1 MTTIEDITY
10 NYNEKSV
17 TNTRTGEQVKL
28 PGTQATTFEMLINA
42 DDYIATKK
50 EICQRLWTIN
60 EKDVNNRYNAL
71 AWRLRESLAQI
82 NGIELLTIKDCARS
96 VACHNIFPYLL
107 LCKATQGSKC
117 ND

>member
-17 TNTRTGEQVKL
+17 TNTSTGEQVKL

-82 NGIELLTIKDCARS
+82 NGIELLTIKDTALQL
-96 VACHNIFPYLL
+96 VFT
-107 LCKATQGSKC
+107 KKKGKE
-117 ND
+117 